1 MATFLSSGI
10 GVLLRTLGG
19 KSCGLQ
25 TLSSSSSSGMITS
38 NLCSVVRCFTQ
49 SSGSEKPPKR
59 PLSAYIRYVQE
70 TQPVFKKQ
78 HPDLR
83 FVDLTRHI
91 AQSWKTLPE
100 SEKQGY
106 EVAAEKARQAYKE
119 ELFQYKAQLSGAQ
132 IDAMYEAK
140 RQRRAKLKKMRKKR
154 ELTVLG
160 KPKRPRS
167 AFNIFLAEHF
177 QDATGSHVSVKLKSM
192 YDDWSKLDASQKK
205 PYVQLAEDDKI
216 RYEHEMNS
224 WEEHMIELGREDLIR
239 FENRM
244 KLKRARNPRKR
255 KNYVS
260 KASKAASSGS
270 DSTSPLSSKADQV
283 SRRHTVEE

>member
-25 TLSSSSSSGMITS
+25 TLRCSSSSSSGMITS

-100 SEKQGY
+100 SEKQ
-106 EVAAEKARQAYKE
+106 
-119 ELFQYKAQLSGAQ
+119 
-132 IDAMYEAK
+132 
-140 RQRRAKLKKMRKKR
+140 